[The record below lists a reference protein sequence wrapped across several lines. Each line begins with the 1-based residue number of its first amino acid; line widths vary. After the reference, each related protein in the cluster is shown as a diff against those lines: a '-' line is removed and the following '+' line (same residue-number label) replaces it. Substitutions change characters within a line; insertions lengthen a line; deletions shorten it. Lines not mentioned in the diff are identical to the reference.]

1 MWGSGKRNYPFYR
14 RLDKSGTP
22 RKHLTNYNYLA
33 FKHKPTA
40 VIRWQYVIIVCWKSG
55 IIVIVTNT
63 SRSLTKTL
71 TRTDKI
77 IHFPRSDS
85 HTNKWIVWHSPVFW
99 SFYEHLR
106 SVSGHVW
113 SACQCHWLMSHPILS
128 QNVCLAVIVWFV
140 NRLID
145 GKQDTFN
152 IVIYNWFESL
162 LKSQSLQ
169 NLLNIVSESV
179 MKHWSP
185 SRKIMQPLWWFW
197 VVHYEYWNW

>member
-1 MWGSGKRNYPFYR
+1 MKIIPHRSECRVSHSLIMSLWPLLSLTSRRQKISGWTMWGSGKRNYPFYR

-40 VIRWQYVIIVCWKSG
+40 IIRWQYVIIVRWQSG

-128 QNVCLAVIVWFV
+128 QNVCLAVIVRFV

-152 IVIYNWFESL
+152 IALVTIDLRVF
-162 LKSQSLQ
+162 
-169 NLLNIVSESV
+169 
-179 MKHWSP
+179 
-185 SRKIMQPLWWFW
+185 
-197 VVHYEYWNW
+197 

>member
-1 MWGSGKRNYPFYR
+1 MKIIPHRTHSVGWVTPSLCHYGHFYHSPVA
-14 RLDKSGTP
+14 DKKSLVEQCEVRAKETIHSTVVLT
-22 RKHLTNYNYLA
+22 KVEHLENILTNYNYLA

-40 VIRWQYVIIVCWKSG
+40 VIRWQYVIIVRWQSR

-152 IVIYNWFESL
+152 IAL
-162 LKSQSLQ
+162 
-169 NLLNIVSESV
+169 
-179 MKHWSP
+179 
-185 SRKIMQPLWWFW
+185 
-197 VVHYEYWNW
+197 